1 MSEFIDALTED
12 LTVATKVDKA
22 RIDSLLKDLS
32 EASGFLDGES
42 LRKLIV
48 KSLPTGASEETIT
61 ALWRLVL
68 GLHEVL
74 HENDVSNEQK
84 SEFFE
89 LVVQSA
95 KEDTDTFPSQL
106 GRELLLRLSGPFLAV
121 RRQAKAIRMVKAA
134 GHQLSEFKFV
144 CDLRPVFTPG
154 NRSDIDGV
162 IPLTT
167 LTMETID
174 ASGEKHRNEVV
185 LSYQELQLLIDEA
198 KVAHGKL
205 DKLIEL
211 AKNAKVTVPEL
222 QMTRRPPIEKN
233 EATCE

>member
-1 MSEFIDALTED
+1 ML
-12 LTVATKVDKA
+12 ATKVEKA
-22 RIDSLLKDLS
+22 RLDKLVSELS
-32 EASGFLDGES
+32 ESSGFLSGES
-42 LRKLIV
+42 LRKLII
-48 KSLPTGASEETIT
+48 KNLPMDVDEDTIS

-68 GLHEVL
+68 GLHEVI
-74 HENDVSNEQK
+74 HENDVSNEQQ

-95 KEDTDTFPSQL
+95 KEDADTFPDQL
-106 GRELLLRLSGPFLAV
+106 GQELLRRLSGPFLAV

-154 NRSDIDGV
+154 SRGDIDGV

-174 ASGEKHRNEVV
+174 ASGKKHRNEVV

-211 AKNAKVTVPEL
+211 AQNAKVTVPDL
-222 QMTRRPPIEKN
+222 KMTRRPPSES